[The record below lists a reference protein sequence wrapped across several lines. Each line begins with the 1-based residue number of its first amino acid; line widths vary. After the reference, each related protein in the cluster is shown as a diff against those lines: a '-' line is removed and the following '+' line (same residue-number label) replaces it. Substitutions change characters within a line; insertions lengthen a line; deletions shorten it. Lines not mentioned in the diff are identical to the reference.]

1 MNNNHLK
8 NEIGKAKQARKEEF
22 FLKVLAGT
30 TNLTEAQEDKIFEY
44 AWDKGHSA
52 GEYEVEGIFY
62 DLVDLVEDCL
72 K

>member
-1 MNNNHLK
+1 MLQIINNNEILK
-8 NEIGKAKQARKEEF
+8 ARQSKKEEF
-22 FLKVLAGT
+22 FEKVLKGT
-30 TNLTEAQEDKIFEY
+30 SNLSEAQENKIFEY

-62 DLVDLVEDCL
+62 ELTELVENCL